1 MAQIFGHPPLQTL
14 ETRACAAR
22 MPRWGHSGTFSSRRH
37 RCLLSTQAGGLVVG
51 GVVGSWLASACRA
64 TRTRTHSL
72 ADQTE
77 RFARAKTEGNARYL
91 PPLPPP
97 PPSPSPPPTCATN
110 LFRCSSQGRRPH
122 RVFYAISSAPSLQA
136 ICPHTRQVPRHSD
149 CVRRCATQG
158 QACACHGWQQGARP
172 RPHEGAERAGR
183 RRCRRRP

>member
-1 MAQIFGHPPLQTL
+1 
-14 ETRACAAR
+14 

-51 GVVGSWLASACRA
+51 GVVGSWLASARRA

-110 LFRCSSQGRRPH
+110 LFRCSSQGHERS
-122 RVFYAISSAPSLQA
+122 VQLLLSAKADVDHVAKPETKVLKSFEWNNPVGKTALMIA
-136 ICPHTRQVPRHSD
+136 AVE
-149 CVRRCATQG
+149 V
-158 QACACHGWQQGARP
+158 
-172 RPHEGAERAGR
+172 
-183 RRCRRRP
+183 